1 MMQFLHEIVACSPG
15 EIVAYRRRGT
25 ISLYNEWKGANQRR
39 LERLRFLPFCCD
51 SIKRVTAPG
60 PTEYILA
67 TFGMSI
73 CSSICSTVQTALTLA
88 FVIVCL
94 MLLNVLER
102 HGRLG
107 LETLMRWL
115 CD

>member
-1 MMQFLHEIVACSPG
+1 
-15 EIVAYRRRGT
+15 
-25 ISLYNEWKGANQRR
+25 
-39 LERLRFLPFCCD
+39 
-51 SIKRVTAPG
+51 
-60 PTEYILA
+60 
-67 TFGMSI
+67 MSI
-73 CSSICSTVQTALTLA
+73 YSSICSTVQTALTLA